1 MNQYILGWIALLLLI
16 DLVATATRFSL
27 LNIRHAN
34 LISLQQKSG
43 RKVKKTI
50 DLVTRRARTRA
61 ALKFFQILL
70 RLSMVVLV
78 LCVAYESR
86 ANQLLVNEALLITI
100 IIALLLWLIEFVIER
115 QVLNDTEAW
124 AIRLTPFADILL
136 KVLSPILALPLKL
149 SGSDTPASNLVTISE
164 DELISLVD
172 ASQRAGEIEKD
183 EREMIHSVFRMG
195 ETMAREIMVPRVE
208 TTALDVKIPLDQA
221 ANVVLESGFS
231 RIPVFEGQSDN
242 IIGLLYTKDMLKVW
256 QSGEEIT
263 SLKELLRPAYF
274 IPETKKVDELLDE
287 MRSRRIHIA
296 VVVDEYGGVA
306 GVVTLEDIIEE
317 IFGEIE
323 DEYDDEEA
331 LFTEVSPEEYIFNGR
346 VMLDDINE
354 LMGIDLEAENADTLG
369 GLIYSCVGRVPR
381 VGEELRQPGVI
392 IKVEQVKE
400 RRIGKVRVRK
410 LSSTEE

>member
-1 MNQYILGWIALLLLI
+1 
-16 DLVATATRFSL
+16 
-27 LNIRHAN
+27 
-34 LISLQQKSG
+34 
-43 RKVKKTI
+43 
-50 DLVTRRARTRA
+50 
-61 ALKFFQILL
+61 
-70 RLSMVVLV
+70 
-78 LCVAYESR
+78 
-86 ANQLLVNEALLITI
+86 
-100 IIALLLWLIEFVIER
+100 
-115 QVLNDTEAW
+115 VLNDTEAW

-136 KVLSPILALPLKL
+136 KVLSPILALPLKI